1 VKVGKTLVLNVYSD
15 TFNQVVDH
23 YLPSQLLTQAVPAPL
38 SSCNRFKAQR
48 VAEQEV
54 STARRNMEQEYVRA
68 AEEDQRQKKEKFMHY
83 YERYSNH
90 LNSLE
95 VSHQR
100 SRLKKASHNALVSA
114 WDNQT
119 ELY

>member
-1 VKVGKTLVLNVYSD
+1 MKVGKTLVLNVYA
-15 TFNQVVDH
+15 FNQVADH
-23 YLPSQLLTQAVPAPL
+23 CFPSQLLNQAVPAPL

-54 STARRNMEQEYVRA
+54 STARRNMEREYVRA

-100 SRLKKASHNALVSA
+100 S
-114 WDNQT
+114 D
-119 ELY
+119 